1 MFTYLIIVGEGISGA
16 MYTMSPRDQTWNE
29 GGG

>member
-1 MFTYLIIVGEGISGA
+1 VGEGISGA